1 MKNYPIMELE
11 LQAIVYAVKKCSVFL
26 LALDAFTIFTDHRD
40 LDRLE
45 SKELVPTV
53 EYSGTKSIY

>member
-1 MKNYPIMELE
+1 MKNYSIMELE

-40 LDRLE
+40 LD
-45 SKELVPTV
+45 
-53 EYSGTKSIY
+53 